1 MRIATI
7 QLTPTTE
14 PADNFAQMRLRA
26 AEAAAAGARVIVFPE
41 QTMVLLQSVT
51 VDALAGIASEWW
63 GPFAE
68 LTAELAVAYDAVVI
82 SAGFEPSPGGLPYN
96 TVIAIHPDGR
106 ELARYR
112 KLHLYEAFAASE
124 SEHTR
129 AGEELPPVFDVERDG
144 EVLRFGLSNCYDLR
158 FPELF
163 RSLIDGGANVLVVVA
178 AWASGPGKEE
188 HWSVLTRARA
198 LENVSWL
205 VASAAVGGGPR
216 GTATVGLSRIVDPL
230 GEVVAGL
237 GPRDEGVAVA
247 DVVAETVVRARGA
260 LPALSNRR
268 ITLGY
273 ELD

>member
-14 PADNFAQMRLRA
+14 PAENFAQMRLRA

-51 VDALAGIASEWW
+51 VDALADIASEWW
-63 GPFAE
+63 GRFAE
-68 LTAELAVAYDAVVI
+68 LTAELAVAHDAVVI
-82 SAGFEPSPGGLPYN
+82 SAGFEPSPGGLPFN
-96 TVIAIHPDGR
+96 TVIAVGRDGA

-112 KLHLYEAFAASE
+112 KLHLYEAFSQSE
-124 SEHTR
+124 SEHTL
-129 AGEELPPVFDVERDG
+129 AGVDLPPVFEVERDG
-144 EVLRFGLSNCYDLR
+144 EVLRLGLSNCYDLR

-216 GTATVGLSRIVDPL
+216 NTATVGLSRIVDPL
-230 GEVVAGL
+230 GEVIAGL

-247 DVVAETVVRARGA
+247 DVVAEAVDRARGA
-260 LPALSNRR
+260 LPALANRR
-268 ITLGY
+268 ISLGY
-273 ELD
+273 EVN